1 MDFKFNDGD
10 IITITAH
17 GSSWRTTCILKQK
30 IGEWCYVYAA
40 MCGDR
45 VLYNISHATCL
56 RVMVQDHCIVRLACE
71 SEESLIFQKLKREGY
86 KWDCE
91 SKTLKSI

>member
-1 MDFKFNDGD
+1 MDFQFNNGD

-17 GSSWRTTCILKQK
+17 GSSCRTTCILKQK

-40 MCGDR
+40 VLGNR
-45 VLYNISHATCL
+45 VLYDISPTADL
-56 RVMVQDHCIVRLACE
+56 RVMVQDHCIVRLAYE
-71 SEESLIFQKLKREGY
+71 SEESEIFQKLKREGY

>member
-1 MDFKFNDGD
+1 MEFNFNDGD

-17 GSSWRTTCILKQK
+17 GSSCRTICILKRK
-30 IGEWCYVYAA
+30 IGEWCDAYAT
-40 MCGDR
+40 MCGNM
-45 VLYNISHATCL
+45 VLYNVSPTTDL
-56 RVMVQDHCIVRLACE
+56 KVMVQDHCIVRLSDTDE
-71 SEESLIFQKLKREGY
+71 MDFLFEKLEEEGY